1 VGMSLMTIALALAF
15 QDPAPPPSFRAA
27 VTVERYLRREDRVA
41 VETGTLSVRPGA
53 ALLFESRTQR
63 LLLRDGKSFE
73 RRAGERFTRVRDLS
87 RPEFFQPLDLWR
99 IDARSL
105 RERFVEIDDRDAVAR
120 PLPAAVVTLEG
131 KAIPPVKALLSE
143 SSLARVE
150 GEDRAEGCRR
160 VVLVPRDPA
169 LRSRIASMR
178 LSVDRASG
186 RILSAVVDGPSQVL
200 TLTLGDYQE
209 VASMED
215 AVFEM
220 DLSNLKVEDR

>member
-1 VGMSLMTIALALAF
+1 MTLALSLAF

-27 VTVERYLRREDRVA
+27 MTVERYLRREDRVA
-41 VETGTLSVRPGA
+41 VETGTLSVRPGS
-53 ALLFESRTQR
+53 ALLFESRTRR
-63 LLLRDGKSFE
+63 LLLRDGKAFE

-87 RPEFFQPLDLWR
+87 RSENFAPLDLWR
-99 IDARSL
+99 LDARSI
-105 RERFVEIDDRDAVAR
+105 RERFLEIDDRDAGPR

-131 KAIPPVKALLSE
+131 KAIPPVKVLSSE
-143 SSLARVE
+143 SSLARAD
-150 GEDRAEGCRR
+150 GDDRAEGCRR
-160 VVLVPRDPA
+160 VLLVPRDPG
-169 LRSRIASMR
+169 LRARISSMR

-186 RILSAVVDGPSQVL
+186 RILSIVVDGPSEVL

-215 AVFEM
+215 AAFEM